1 MEYSSFDLE
10 NLPDLKQMLLENI
23 EQKKDAG
30 PMADV
35 AEKLNFNSI
44 SSGSVLNEIDD
55 TPAPK
60 KRRQKKGGHRD

>member
-1 MEYSSFDLE
+1 
-10 NLPDLKQMLLENI
+10 MLLENI